1 MTRLQQRH
9 QRVPEH
15 TKRFLHTS
23 DDIAQAIEDE
33 LERRVVNTSAF
44 ASEIGVSEERA
55 TLMLTGMYNFSI
67 KELARIQIALEIQVL
82 PVFEQKKSA

>member
-9 QRVPEH
+9 QRVPE
-15 TKRFLHTS
+15 TLLLFLHTS